1 MFCLTYN
8 KIYMKKLSSIIII
21 AAMMFANAG
30 LLLACTNFLIT
41 KGASTDGSNM
51 ITYAADSHQLYG
63 ALYFWPSADYEEG
76 SMLDIYEWD
85 TGKYLGEIEQVS
97 HTYQVTGNM
106 NENQVII
113 GETTYGGLDTL
124 GEQDGA
130 IMDYGSL
137 IYVTLQRAE
146 TARDALR
153 IMTELVEKYGYASS
167 GESFSIADENEV
179 WIMELIGKGNFEKGA
194 VWVAL
199 QVPDGYICSHANQ
212 ARIMTFDYQDKNNWD
227 DPEQTTFNSKDV
239 ISFAKKYGF
248 YEGSDEDFSF
258 SDVYAPVDFGGARF
272 CEMRVWSFFRYTN
285 DEFNEND
292 EYFEYS
298 KGNIKYNEKVEAGE
312 TQSPESFATNRMPLW
327 IKPDRKISQHDAMNY
342 MRDHLEET
350 ELDMSKDAGAG
361 PYAKPY
367 RWRPMTWEIDG
378 KKGFNERTIATQQ
391 TGFSFVAQ
399 ARSGY
404 PDHIGGIFWFGVD
417 DAASSVY
424 TPIYVG
430 TTDIP
435 DVFREGNGTMMDWS
449 DNSGFWIF
457 NQVTNLAYTR
467 YNMIHPEVSNYQQ
480 ALEKKFFAYT
490 SVIDKSATELYK
502 SDKAMAREFLTDF
515 TVNTGNKLVQDWK
528 EFYQYLFMKYVDG
541 NVKKSENMRLI
552 DNGNGKHIPQV
563 TFPGYDEEWYRNL
576 IRETGNKFVMPGQE

>member
-1 MFCLTYN
+1 MFV
-8 KIYMKKLSSIIII
+8 
-21 AAMMFANAG
+21 NAG
-30 LLLACTNFLIT
+30 ILLACTNFLIT
-41 KGASTDGSNM
+41 KGASTDGSNI

-63 ALYFWPSADYEEG
+63 ALYFWPAADYDDG
-76 SMLDIYEWD
+76 DMLDIYEWD

-124 GEQDGA
+124 GQQDGA

-146 TARDALR
+146 TARDAMK

-212 ARIMTFDYQDKNNWD
+212 ARITTFDYQEENNWN
-227 DPEQTTFNSKDV
+227 DPNQTTFNSSDV
-239 ISFAKKYGF
+239 ISFAKKYNL
-248 YEGSDEDFSF
+248 YEGSDEEFSF

-272 CEMRVWSFFRYTN
+272 CEMRVWSFYKYTN
-285 DEFNEND
+285 EEFKNNED
-292 EYFEYS
+292 YFEYS
-298 KGNIKYNEKVEAGE
+298 KGNIEHDEKVDAGMTQTPE
-312 TQSPESFATNRMPLW
+312 TFAKNRMPLW
-327 IKPDRKISQHDAMNY
+327 IKPDQKVSAHDAMNY
-342 MRDHLEET
+342 MRDHLDGT

-361 PYAKPY
+361 PYEKPY

-378 KKGFNERTIATQQ
+378 VKCFNERTIATQQ

-399 ARSGY
+399 ARPGY

-424 TPIYVG
+424 TPIYAG

-435 DVFREGNGTMMDWS
+435 YVFREGNGTMMDWS
-449 DNSGFWIF
+449 ENSGFWIF

-467 YNMIHPEVSNYQQ
+467 YNMIHPEISDYQQ
-480 ALEKKFFAYT
+480 ALEKKYFAYT
-490 SVIDKSATELYK
+490 SVIDNAAKELYK
-502 SDKAMAREFLTDF
+502 QNPAMGREFLTDF
-515 TVNTGNKLVQDWK
+515 TVNTATKLVKDWK

-552 DNGNGKHIPQV
+552 DNGNGKNIPQV
-563 TFPGYDEEWYRNL
+563 TFPGYDEQWYRNL
-576 IRETGNKFVMPGQE
+576 IEQTGDQFVQPGQ